1 MTLGEK
7 VRNLRHKM
15 GLTQE
20 ELAERSDLTKG
31 FISQL
36 ENNNSSPSVDTLE
49 GIVAAL
55 GLTMAEF
62 FSEQQNV
69 PVVYS
74 QADRLQS
81 EYDQLGLLIH
91 WLVPS
96 AQKNMMEPTL
106 MELKPGGQSKSYNPF
121 EGESFGYVLSG
132 KLVLHFGEEEYELKT
147 GECFYFAADRVFQLE
162 NRSKSSAQWLWVMTP
177 PNF

>member
-1 MTLGEK
+1 MTTGEK
-7 VRNLRHKM
+7 VRNLRLKM

-36 ENNNSSPSVDTLE
+36 ENNNTSPSIDTME

-62 FSEQQNV
+62 FREQAEV
-69 PVVYS
+69 PVVFS
-74 QADRLQS
+74 ADDSFGRA
-81 EYDQLGLLIH
+81 YDSGLTIQ

-106 MELKPGGQSKSYNPF
+106 MELKPGGKSKRYNPF
-121 EGESFGYVLSG
+121 EGESFGYVLKGS
-132 KLVLHFGEEEYELKT
+132 LELQLGSET
-147 GECFYFAADRVFQLE
+147 HTIVAGDCFYFAADRVFQLVNHSE
-162 NRSKSSAQWLWVMTP
+162 AMAQWLWVLTP